1 MPILT
6 YETSNHDVNVPRQEG
21 RFGPSLNWGKPCE
34 ASQFSRVRCDLAE
47 THGASGALM
56 SERNIDT
63 IRLFLVCMNLHKS
76 SNQLVLEYGIHV
88 RFI

>member
-1 MPILT
+1 
-6 YETSNHDVNVPRQEG
+6 
-21 RFGPSLNWGKPCE
+21 
-34 ASQFSRVRCDLAE
+34 
-47 THGASGALM
+47 M

-63 IRLFLVCMNLHKS
+63 IFLVCMNLHKS